1 MQNYI
6 TTKPLNQNKMETVAI
21 IGAVFLG
28 FLLAGTMVLL
38 IMGEDAPK
46 FIKILIWISM
56 IPLTICFSILSAYVI
71 ESTECKVKYKKVNVE
86 LYEKVK

>member
-1 MQNYI
+1 
-6 TTKPLNQNKMETVAI
+6 MEIVAI
-21 IGAVFLG
+21 IGAVLLG

-46 FIKILIWISM
+46 FIKYITWISM
-56 IPLTICFSILSAYVI
+56 VPLTICFLILSASVK
-71 ESTECKVKYKKVNVE
+71 ENAECKVKYKKVNVE